1 MIITQHM
8 NHSVLVALSVN
19 ACHMCLSVCL
29 HVSSEKDHAVALD
42 GIRTKAMTAICI
54 LMAGFF

>member
-1 MIITQHM
+1 MPGFTYI
-8 NHSVLVALSVN
+8 
-19 ACHMCLSVCL
+19 
-29 HVSSEKDHAVALD
+29 AVALD